1 MMNSKTSISE
11 ADVTEKAESAEG
23 VLAVLGAELLTA
35 NISLESLGK
44 SLLVL
49 TDKEIYQAGIRL
61 VPKNEKSYQ
70 KERGANSFAIDDLR
84 SIETIERPIP
94 DWIGLLGWFLL
105 LGGIAVMGAAFAHGG
120 GFVIAIALF
129 LGPVWMSVPGS
140 LLIAYAKTGKNV
152 FLQFTFSDHEFAVAG
167 RDYSEDELAEF
178 KKRCVE
184 RVGQ

>member
-1 MMNSKTSISE
+1 MLDSETPISE
-11 ADVTEKAESAEG
+11 ADITEKAASGEG

-44 SLLVL
+44 CLLVL
-49 TDKEIYQAGIRL
+49 TDKNIYQAGIRL
-61 VPKNEKSYQ
+61 IPKGEKGF
-70 KERGANSFAIDDLR
+70 KKVRGANSFPVDELR
-84 SIETIERPIP
+84 SVEIIEHPIP

-140 LLIAYAKTGKNV
+140 LLIAYAKKEKNV
-152 FLQFTFSDHEFAVAG
+152 FLRFAFSDHEFAVSG
-167 RDYSEDELAEF
+167 SDYSEDELVEF
-178 KKRCVE
+178 EKRCVE
-184 RVGQ
+184 RIGT